1 MNTGDAVK
9 AWESLVRE
17 SVRHTISSYNFA
29 TDKGD
34 LGAMALC
41 FTASGSLTIRDDPP
55 LIGRTEIASGLT
67 RTLEEQSGRAGG
79 LRPTTYIHHHV
90 SSTHFEIISDTEV
103 KTRSY
108 FAVITSIGL
117 DHWGRYHDRFAP
129 ENEDWLL
136 ASRVIYVDGFAHDS
150 LLGGQ

>member
-1 MNTGDAVK
+1 VN

-55 LIGRTEIASGLT
+55 LIGRAGIATGLT
-67 RTLEEQSGRAGG
+67 RTLEEQSGRGDRP
-79 LRPTTYIHHHV
+79 RPTTYIHHHV
-90 SSTHFEIISDTEV
+90 SSTHFEIISESEV

-108 FAVITSIGL
+108 FAFITSIGL
-117 DHWGRYHDRFAP
+117 DHWGRYHDRFAL

-136 ASRVIYVDGFAHDS
+136 DSRTIYVDGFAQDS
-150 LLGGQ
+150 LLGPT